1 VFKGLK
7 MAGQHGATQVTVR
20 NLEVVRVDTER
31 NLLLVHGSV
40 PGHKNQVVMVRD
52 SDRTATIGEQA

>member
-1 VFKGLK
+1 
-7 MAGQHGATQVTVR
+7 MAGQHGATQITVR

-52 SDRTATIGEQA
+52 SDRSATIGEQP